1 MEKRDIGTLKVSVVG
16 LGTNNFGS
24 RLDTAASAS
33 VLDACLEAGI
43 NFIDTAE
50 VYGNGESERQIGA
63 AIKGRRE
70 HFVLATKFR
79 PPGTSQRIR
88 EAVEGSLQRLGT
100 DRIDLYQ
107 MHAPDTATPI
117 DETLAVL
124 DELVGEGK
132 VREIG
137 SSNFSGWQIADADW
151 TSRTKSLARF
161 VSAQNRYSVLDRD
174 AEHEVIPACVHFGQ
188 AMIPYSPLANGLLT
202 GKYRRGEPPPA
213 GARLSEERLRPYL
226 SDERF
231 DVVEALGAFASERGV
246 SILDVAIG
254 GLAAMPAVA
263 SVIAGATSSD
273 QVYANARAGSWR
285 PSENDLAALK
295 EVLDS
300 ARKKPV
306 TAR

>member
-24 RLDTAASAS
+24 RLDTAASAN
-33 VLDACLEAGI
+33 VLDACLEAGV

-88 EAVEGSLQRLGT
+88 EAVEASLQRLGT

-117 DETLAVL
+117 DQTLAVL
-124 DELVGEGK
+124 DELVREGK

-151 TSRTKSLARF
+151 TSKTKSLARF
-161 VSAQNRYSVLDRD
+161 VSAQNRYSLLDRD
-174 AEHEVIPACVHFGQ
+174 AEHEVIPACLHFGQ
-188 AMIPYSPLANGLLT
+188 VLIPYSPLANGLLT

-213 GARLSEERLRPYL
+213 GARLSDERLRPYL

-273 QVYANARAGSWR
+273 QVHANARAGSWR
-285 PSENDLAALK
+285 PTENDLAAMK
-295 EVLDS
+295 EVLDT
-300 ARKKPV
+300 ARKRSV

>member
-24 RLDTAASAS
+24 RLDTAASAN
-33 VLDACLEAGI
+33 VLDACLEAGV

-70 HFVLATKFR
+70 HFVVATKFR

-124 DELVGEGK
+124 DELVREGK

-151 TSRTKSLARF
+151 TSKTKSLARF
-161 VSAQNRYSVLDRD
+161 VSAQNRYSLLDRD
-174 AEHEVIPACVHFGQ
+174 AEHEVIPACLHFGQ
-188 AMIPYSPLANGLLT
+188 ALIPYSPLANGLLT

-213 GARLSEERLRPYL
+213 GARLSDERLRPYL
-226 SDERF
+226 
-231 DVVEALGAFASERGV
+231 VEALAAFASERGV

-273 QVYANARAGSWR
+273 QVHANARAGSWR
-285 PSENDLAALK
+285 PTENDLAALK
-295 EVLDS
+295 EVLDT
-300 ARKKPV
+300 ARKRSV